1 MLVKWNPYRNLV
13 SLPNELDRFFDD
25 FNFGLNHTDSLW
37 QPRVDLTE
45 TENNYELVAEIPGLS
60 KEDIN
65 LSLEKNVL
73 KISGE
78 KKSETEANEKD
89 YRRIERAYGR
99 FERSFTL
106 PENVK
111 GELIKASYKDGL
123 LRVEI
128 PKSEKVVP
136 KQIAIN

>member
-25 FNFGLNHTDSLW
+25 FNFGLNHTDAVW

-111 GELIKASYKDGL
+111 RELIKASYKDGL